1 MENIKFSDMN
11 ISDDIKKALV
21 DKGYEEA
28 TAIQTMTIDPI
39 LKGLDVLGLAQ
50 TGTGKTCAFAI
61 PIIERTDVED
71 NTIQT
76 LILCPTR
83 ELVLQTCEEITSL
96 LKYKANVRV
105 ASIYGGQLID
115 KQIFLLKKKPQIIV
129 GTPGRILDHL
139 RRKTIKFNGIRTI
152 VLDEADE
159 MLNMGFRED
168 LDTILGQAS
177 EKRQTILF
185 SATMSRDIKT
195 IASTYQKDP
204 FYVEIPH
211 ETLTVSAIKQY
222 YVEISEGKKLD
233 LLDRL
238 VSAADT
244 KLALVFCNTKKRVDE
259 LMTSMQMRGYSVE
272 ALHGDMRQSARD
284 NVLNR
289 FKHGKLQLLI
299 ATDVAARG
307 IDVNNIE
314 VVFNYDVPIDDEY
327 YVHRIGRTG
336 RAGKEGMAITF
347 ITAREYNKIKYIEHY
362 TKAKIDKYTMPSV
375 DNMIEMKIN
384 KILSGA
390 TANKVS
396 EYATVVENFLDKS
409 EDLTIS
415 DLAYYLI
422 EQQMGDINKEE
433 FDTGGNSARM
443 FINLGKMDQ
452 LTMSTLTDFI
462 TDSTGVKKTDIQ
474 GVEIFDKF
482 SFFNVPLAQSQIL
495 LDELSKKTYNNRRV
509 GIEISSGRSSKRSDR
524 GPRRETDGG
533 TGRRD
538 FNRSSSTGR
547 RDFNSSNGTGRRD
560 FNSSNGTGRRDF
572 KPRARSTNAYGPREP
587 RNTGFASKDKPV

>member
-1 MENIKFSDMN
+1 MENIKFNDMK
-11 ISDDIKKALV
+11 ISDNIKKALV

-28 TAIQTMTIDPI
+28 TAIQTMTIEPI

-61 PIIERTDVED
+61 PIIEKTDVED
-71 NTIQT
+71 NSIQT
-76 LILCPTR
+76 LIMCPTR

-96 LKYKANVRV
+96 LKYKPNIRV

-139 RRKTIKFNGIRTI
+139 RRKTIRFNGIKTI

-177 EKRQTILF
+177 ETRQTILF
-185 SATMSRDIKT
+185 SATMSKEIKT

-222 YVEISEGKKLD
+222 YVEISESKKID

-238 VSAADT
+238 VSASDT

-347 ITAREYNKIKYIEHY
+347 ITAREYNKIKYIERY
-362 TKAKIDKYTMPSV
+362 TKAKIEKYTMPSV

-390 TANKVS
+390 TPNKVS
-396 EYATVVENFLDKS
+396 EYATVVENYLDKN

-433 FDTGGNSARM
+433 FDTGSNSARM

-452 LTMSTLTDFI
+452 LNMSSLTDFI
-462 TDSTGVKKTDIQ
+462 TDSTGIKKTDIQ

-509 GIEISSGRSSKRSDR
+509 GIEISSGRASKRNDR
-524 GPRRETDGG
+524 GPRRDNDSS
-533 TGRRD
+533 GRRD
-538 FNRSSSTGR
+538 FNRKSSGR
-547 RDFNSSNGTGRRD
+547 RDFNSNNT
-560 FNSSNGTGRRDF
+560 TGRRDF
-572 KPRARSTNAYGPREP
+572 KPRTRSNNAYGTRTP
-587 RNTGFASKDKPV
+587 RNTDFASKNKPA